1 MAPKKVDLMKPG
13 RGQASQLS
21 VLIALGILI
30 ANVLIALAIKSIT
43 SYLGRPWLM
52 VPIFFSLGLIAFIL
66 YLNVLNRLDTI
77 ALDHRETLAEEL
89 CKA

>member
-1 MAPKKVDLMKPG
+1 MKPN

-21 VLIALGILI
+21 VLIAFGVLAANLGI
-30 ANVLIALAIKSIT
+30 AFVVMALAT
-43 SYLGRPWLM
+43 YLGRPWLM
-52 VPIFFSLGLIAFIL
+52 IPIFFSMALIALIF

-77 ALDHRETLAEEL
+77 ALDHREALAEEL